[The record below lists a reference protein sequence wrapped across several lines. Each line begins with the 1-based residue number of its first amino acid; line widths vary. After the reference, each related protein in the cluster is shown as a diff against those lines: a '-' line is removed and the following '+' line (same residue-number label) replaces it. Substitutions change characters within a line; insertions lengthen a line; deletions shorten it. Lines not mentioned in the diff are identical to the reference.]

1 MVYFFKEKLE
11 VTGIF
16 KKFETLVEKKSGKH
30 TNIIGS
36 GRRKEY
42 NLHEFDKFC
51 EDESIK
57 QQLTIKY
64 SLQQNGMS
72 QRKNKTIAE
81 MARSMLKEKGLPNT
95 FWTKAIYIAVYVHN
109 KCPTKAVQDKT
120 PIEAWSGQNSSAKH
134 LRVYGSICYIHHKR
148 HELQDKSTR
157 EIFMG
162 YNMQSKG
169 YRVYN
174 LQTKNASSIEMLRLM
189 KIFLGWGS
197 RKSSRSG
204 RRSRYA
210 SVSSTAR
217 FFTRVYS
224 KMSKIIGGHI

>member
-72 QRKNKTIAE
+72 QRKNKTIME
-81 MARSMLKEKGLPNT
+81 IARSMLKKKK
-95 FWTKAIYIAVYVHN
+95 FA
-109 KCPTKAVQDKT
+109 
-120 PIEAWSGQNSSAKH
+120 
-134 LRVYGSICYIHHKR
+134 
-148 HELQDKSTR
+148 
-157 EIFMG
+157 
-162 YNMQSKG
+162 
-169 YRVYN
+169 
-174 LQTKNASSIEMLRLM
+174 
-189 KIFLGWGS
+189 
-197 RKSSRSG
+197 
-204 RRSRYA
+204 
-210 SVSSTAR
+210 
-217 FFTRVYS
+217 
-224 KMSKIIGGHI
+224 